1 MEHQPGYSPYLHD
14 YITEYKIGATA
25 LDCSI
30 MLTFKKLP
38 SPDISSKISKNHLIS
53 IPSYNSHFISNVTIV
68 DLDEKRD
75 SQKHFCKYKKQYAD
89 SKLAFHEFIDANKMK
104 Y

>member
-1 MEHQPGYSPYLHD
+1 MEHQPEYSPYLHD
-14 YITEYKIGATA
+14 FNTEYKIGATA

-30 MLTFKKLP
+30 MLTFKKLLR
-38 SPDISSKISKNHLIS
+38 PDMSNKISKNHLIS

-68 DLDEKRD
+68 DLDEKKD

-89 SKLAFHEFIDANKMK
+89 SKLAFHQYTNCKRLET
-104 Y
+104 